1 MPGCIR
7 KTMADPMQDNGA
19 HPCSRA
25 YGKSGEDLELKDVI
39 SEESNCSSDTFETEV
54 DSNRDTAENT
64 QIQKRSEVLSL
75 RGLYQK
81 LSAVQWRKAFTLAVV
96 VINCFLANGSVS
108 LIATFFPTKVKT

>member
-39 SEESNCSSDTFETEV
+39 SEESNCSS

>member
-1 MPGCIR
+1 MLGCIR
-7 KTMADPMQDNGA
+7 KTMADPMQANRA

-25 YGKSGEDLELKDVI
+25 NGKSGEDLELKDVI